1 MGFSFPLHAS
11 FPWYHHASSKIV
23 STMSEASKVP
33 VFDLQN
39 LIDPYPMYKQLR
51 DEAPVY
57 HVPELNMYYVTSY
70 ELLRHVI
77 RDTKTYSSQYD
88 DFMAFSRD
96 AGLANLA
103 DDVREEITNKMRE
116 MIPTPP
122 TMLTLDEPD
131 HTKYRS
137 LVSQLFTGS
146 EIKKSEADVQA
157 VIDQHADN
165 FQISD
170 GEFMSGFGFPVP
182 LEIISVRLGIPE
194 ADREFFYD
202 AATCAA
208 SGLRIQQLANDEM
221 LRRAQVAIDL
231 QNLLVGLVEARRE
244 EPLNDMITILANRKL
259 EEEDRLLTHGEIL
272 SILQQFLVAGH
283 ETTTSAFGWGMWLL
297 CHNRH
302 LQEKLRGNPEG
313 IKVFVEEAL
322 RIRAPVQGLPRKV
335 TEDTELGGVN
345 IPAGSFI
352 MLRYGAANMDEK
364 QFPNPE
370 VVDIERKKA
379 GMQMAFGSGVHFCIG
394 APLARQELTLGFPAL
409 LERIENI
416 RLNTDYKPAAEP
428 SLILHNLPELHI
440 EFDRRS

>member
-1 MGFSFPLHAS
+1 
-11 FPWYHHASSKIV
+11 
-23 STMSEASKVP
+23 
-33 VFDLQN
+33 
-39 LIDPYPMYKQLR
+39 MYKQLR

-57 HVPELNMYYVTSY
+57 HVPELNMYYITSY
-70 ELLRHVI
+70 ELLRQVI

-96 AGLANLA
+96 AGMANLP
-103 DDVREEITNKMRE
+103 DNIRETISNKMRE

-122 TMLTLDEPD
+122 TMLTLDEPE

-137 LVSQLFTGS
+137 LVSKLFTVS

-157 VIDQHADN
+157 VIDRHADDFVKGN
-165 FQISD
+165 
-170 GEFMSGFGFPVP
+170 GEFMSGFAFPVP

-194 ADREFFYD
+194 PDREFFYD

-208 SGLRIQQLANDEM
+208 SGLRIQQLTDDET
-221 LRRAQVAIDL
+221 LRRTQVAIDL
-231 QNLLVGLVEARRE
+231 QNLLVGLVEARRA
-244 EPLNDMITILANRKL
+244 EPLNDMITILANSKL
-259 EEEDRLLTHGEIL
+259 EDEDRQLTHGEIL

-297 CHNRH
+297 CQNPQ
-302 LQEKLRGNPEG
+302 LQEKLKDNPEG

-345 IPAGSFI
+345 IAAGSFV

-370 VVDIERKKA
+370 DVDLERKKA

-416 RLNTDYKPAAEP
+416 RLNKDYTPAAEP

-440 EFDRRS
+440 EFDHKL